1 MVEKIVKAAEKCAE
15 KSKGSLCWPLMF
27 LHQPKMPKSMIKKDE
42 E

>member
-1 MVEKIVKAAEKCAE
+1 MVEKLAKVAEKCAE
-15 KSKGSLCWPLMF
+15 KSRGSLCWPLTI